1 MKILGI
7 TVVLII
13 ALVFFFWPGYPP
25 NQFLQKLISG
35 NSQQSQTQQQPSK
48 SKLAAHEIPSLIN
61 IDIQKGVTNDDEK
74 AIREGIRITD
84 FYLQEWFG
92 RSINQEAR
100 VTANAIASPSLG
112 DDAKVAME
120 GSKMLISISTNSTI
134 WRQMLDMNKQ
144 FGGEW
149 RNTVSAHEYVHV
161 YQFQNGCGN
170 VAAQRRLAP
179 KWFMEGEAVLL
190 SFKAMMD
197 SGITPSFFGLDQMF
211 SVQVKQ
217 ARNLKPLSSYEQE
230 SDVDIGQYMYFALA
244 VNQLSKDKDIKTLDN
259 FCTNLGKGQ
268 PVSAAFESAFG
279 LPLEKFYSDFETYRQ
294 KL

>member
-1 MKILGI
+1 MKKMLILL
-7 TVVLII
+7 VLII
-13 ALVFFFWPGYPP
+13 GLVFFFWPGYPP
-25 NQFLQKLISG
+25 YQFVESLISG
-35 NSQQSQTQQQPSK
+35 KSPQQQPSK
-48 SKLAAHEIPSLIN
+48 AKLGTHEIPKLLN
-61 IDIQKGVTNDDEK
+61 LEIQSAVAKDDEK

-112 DDAKVAME
+112 DDAKVAIE

-170 VAAQRRLAP
+170 VASQKKLAP

-190 SFKAMMD
+190 SFKSMMD
-197 SGITPSFFGLDQMF
+197 SGYIPSFFGLDQMF

-217 ARNLKPLSSYEQE
+217 AINLKPLSGYEQE
-230 SDVDIGQYMYFALA
+230 ADVDIGQYMYFALA
-244 VNQLSKDKDIKTLDN
+244 VNRLSKDKDIKTLDN
-259 FCTNLGKGQ
+259 FCTNLRKGQ
-268 PVSAAFESAFG
+268 PVSAAFESTFG
-279 LPLEKFYSDFETYRQ
+279 FPLEKFYSDFENYRQ